1 MFFKNKPADKKRV
14 LALSDIRSDGI
25 RLALVLS
32 KRNDPFPEIIWS
44 HFDALPASYF
54 SKGNEKRLQAAIK
67 SSLAR
72 LEMDGLRFL
81 LQHFPELKPETLK
94 VTVSAPLSETVA
106 RGVKLSGNI
115 PTEVTTDQIDLIRRG
130 IDKRQ
135 TVPAEQILKN
145 RLGVSFVTGPLLPYG
160 QNLYELVTILPTPI
174 YQELVS
180 ARERMLPKAN
190 LQVEPR
196 LGNYLYALDKIP
208 HKTDSI
214 CLIDVTPSA
223 TEVCL
228 INDNSIEATGQMSYG
243 MSELEAAL
251 SGKTGLPQNQ
261 IAHLFKD
268 NDVDAESSL
277 RDSDR
282 LAKNEVYEDFERRL
296 AGLLQKTAGNGLPN
310 TIFLSADPDKQ
321 RFLLERIKNLSL
333 FRDRPSLHAI
343 TPKLLRLD
351 DADDLILA
359 LNAYI
364 FHKRDARR

>member
-1 MFFKNKPADKKRV
+1 M
-14 LALSDIRSDGI
+14 LALADIRSDGI

-32 KRNDPFPEIIWS
+32 KPNDPFPEIIWS

-54 SKGNEKRLQAAIK
+54 VKGNEKRLQSAIK
-67 SSLAR
+67 SSMAR

-106 RGVKLSGNI
+106 RSVKLSGNI
-115 PTEVTTDQIDLIRRG
+115 PTEITTDHIDLIRRG
-130 IDKRQ
+130 IGKRQ
-135 TVPAEQILKN
+135 IVPAEEVLKN
-145 RLGVSFVTGPLLPYG
+145 RLGVSFVAGSLLPYG
-160 QNLYELVTILPTPI
+160 QKIYELVTILPTPI

-180 ARERMLPKAN
+180 AQERILPKAN

-196 LGNYLYALDKIP
+196 LGNYLYALDRMP
-208 HKTDSI
+208 HKTDNVCFI
-214 CLIDVTPSA
+214 EVTPSA

-228 INDNSIEATGQMSYG
+228 INDNNIESVGQMSYG
-243 MSELEAAL
+243 MAELEAAL
-251 SGKTGLPQNQ
+251 AGKTGLPQNE
-261 IAHLFKD
+261 IEHLFKE
-268 NDVDAESSL
+268 NDVDVESSW

-282 LAKNEVYEDFERRL
+282 LAKDEVYEDFERRL
-296 AGLLQKTAGNGLPN
+296 TSLLQKTAGNGLPN

-321 RFLLERIKNLSL
+321 RFLLERIKKLSL
-333 FRDRPSLHAI
+333 FRDRPSLHPI
-343 TPKLLRLD
+343 TSKLLRLD

-364 FHKRDARR
+364 FHKRDARP